1 LRDLLQRLAK
11 MVAGYGAVQW
21 AGPLLSLIFTP
32 IITRILSVDDYGASG
47 YLQTV
52 IAAVSTVAMFALPQA
67 LATHFNDR
75 PGEARWQ
82 GTITGSALAIVITTG
97 LTLGLA
103 LAAIA
108 PAIGEVAPIIGAHV
122 ALVQFLG
129 LTLCI
134 SLAATVLVNSAQ
146 DALRVRWGI
155 VLSATSL
162 VGTVICNLLFIV
174 ILRLGVTGMLLTP
187 LTVNACVLVI
197 GLILMRGFIGPPSRE
212 AVGRLLRSGAVL
224 LPTTL
229 SVWSLTLADRLFLG
243 QVVSE
248 AELGYYDIAN
258 KIAGL
263 AYVAMAPIYTA
274 WTPLALA
281 MQHQPLAHIRYVHV
295 ARYLIAA
302 ALAIGL
308 LLGLFAIE
316 ILIVLT
322 RPAYFPAAP
331 YVGFLA
337 YMHIFSAFGTVFTVG
352 AMMGKQLRS
361 VSAGVL
367 LGALTNI
374 VLNAVLIP
382 RFGLWGATAAT
393 MAGFGV
399 TPLVMYVLVQRR
411 YPLPYPI
418 GRLLAALA
426 IQFTLLIV
434 GLFVPAI
441 AFPARVAIKL
451 AIFAL
456 LPLGF
461 ILLGII
467 SSAELKHISALVRE
481 HVSTRG
487 GGRQQS

>member
-1 LRDLLQRLAK
+1 

-32 IITRILSVDDYGASG
+32 IITRILTVDDYGASG

-52 IAAVSTVAMFALPQA
+52 VAAVSTVAMFALPQA

-82 GTITGSALAIVITTG
+82 GQITGSALAIVIANG
-97 LTLGLA
+97 LALGLA
-103 LAAIA
+103 LAVAA
-108 PAIGEVAPIIGAHV
+108 PTLGGFAPIVGAHV
-122 ALVQFLG
+122 SLVQFLG

-134 SLAATVLVNSAQ
+134 GLAATVLVNAAQ
-146 DALRVRWGI
+146 DALRVRWGMI
-155 VLSATSL
+155 LSLTSL
-162 VGTVICNLLFIV
+162 AGTVIFNLLFIV
-174 ILRLGVTGMLLTP
+174 VLRLGVTGMLLAP
-187 LTVNACVLVI
+187 LAVNACVLVVA
-197 GLILMRGFIGPPSRE
+197 LVLMRGFIGRPSRE
-212 AVGRLLRSGAVL
+212 AIGLLLRSGAVL

-243 QVVSE
+243 QWVSA

-263 AYVAMAPIYTA
+263 TYVAMAPIYTA

-281 MQHQPLAHIRYVHV
+281 MQHQPLAHVRYVRM
-295 ARYLIAA
+295 ARYLVAGV
-302 ALAIGL
+302 LAIGL
-308 LLGLFAIE
+308 FLGLFAIE

-337 YMHIFSAFGTVFTVG
+337 YMHVFSAFGTVFTVG
-352 AMMGKQLRS
+352 AMMGKQLRQ

-367 LGALTNI
+367 LGALVNI
-374 VLNAVLIP
+374 ALNAVLIP
-382 RFGLWGATAAT
+382 QFGLWGATAAT

-399 TPLVMYVLVQRR
+399 TPLVLYVLVQRR
-411 YPLPYPI
+411 YPLPYPV
-418 GRLLAALA
+418 GRMLAALA
-426 IQFTLLIV
+426 VQFALLIA

-441 AFPARVAIKL
+441 AFPVRVAIKL
-451 AIFAL
+451 GIFAL
-456 LPLGF
+456 LPVGF
-461 ILLGII
+461 ILVGMITP
-467 SSAELKHISALVRE
+467 AELRQAGAFVRE
-481 HVSTRG
+481 RA
-487 GGRQQS
+487 GRLIYSIGR

>member
-1 LRDLLQRLAK
+1 

-21 AGPLLSLIFTP
+21 AGPLLSLILTP
-32 IITRILSVDDYGASG
+32 VITRILTVDDYGASG

-52 IAAVSTVAMFALPQA
+52 VAAVSTVAMFALPQA

-82 GTITGSALAIVITTG
+82 GEITGSALVIVVTSG
-97 LTLGLA
+97 LALGLA
-103 LAAIA
+103 LAVAA
-108 PAIGEVAPIIGAHV
+108 PALGAVAPIIGSHV
-122 ALVQFLG
+122 TLVQFLG

-134 SLAATVLVNSAQ
+134 SLAATVLVNAAQ
-146 DALRVRWGI
+146 DALRVRWG
-155 VLSATSL
+155 VTLSLTSL
-162 VGTVICNLLFIV
+162 AGTAAFNVLFIV
-174 ILRLGVTGMLLTP
+174 VLRLGVTGMLLTP
-187 LTVNACVLVI
+187 LVVNACVLVVA
-197 GLILMRGFIGPPSRE
+197 LVLMRGFIARPSRQT
-212 AVGRLLRSGAVL
+212 VGLLLRSGAML

-243 QVVSE
+243 QWVSE

-263 AYVAMAPIYTA
+263 TYVAMAPIYTA

-281 MQHQPLAHIRYVHV
+281 MQHQPLAHIRYVRMS
-295 ARYLIAA
+295 RYLVAA
-302 ALAIGL
+302 VLAIGL
-308 LLGLFAIE
+308 FLGLFAIE

-337 YMHIFSAFGTVFTVG
+337 YMHVFSAFGTVFTVG

-367 LGALTNI
+367 LGALVNI
-374 VLNAVLIP
+374 ALNAVLIP

-393 MAGFGV
+393 IAGFGV
-399 TPLVMYVLVQRR
+399 TPLVLYGLVQRR
-411 YPLPYPI
+411 YPLPYPV
-418 GRLLAALA
+418 GRMLVALV
-426 IQFTLLIV
+426 IQFALLVV

-441 AFPARVAIKL
+441 PALQRVAIKL

-456 LPLGF
+456 LPLGLVL
-461 ILLGII
+461 IGMVTP
-467 SSAELKHISALVRE
+467 AEL
-481 HVSTRG
+481 
-487 GGRQQS
+487 RQAGAFLSDRARRLIR